1 MKLVVAT
8 VLAVLL
14 ASAAAD
20 DANWDIDWS
29 KVVPVTDLPGFW
41 DGRII
46 KPFSSTTSGQSGRIV
61 GGEIAEPNAHPYQV
75 GLLMA
80 FATGTG
86 LCGGSVLNSRN
97 ILTAAHCLQGSSSTQ
112 VVMGAHQITTVEPNQ
127 QRQTVQAADYRL
139 HADYNPENL
148 QNDIAILHLP
158 NEATLNEFVAAT
170 VLPTTLASDLFV
182 GEQATISGWGR
193 TSDAIQGTSPV
204 LRFVTQPVITN
215 AVCAAT
221 YGGVIIP
228 STICIAT
235 SGGRSACNGD
245 SGGPLT
251 IQREGQTIQIG
262 IAVFVSSSG
271 CEAGLPGG
279 FARVTSFLDWIAA
292 NQQS

>member
-1 MKLVVAT
+1 MKLIVAA
-8 VLAVLL
+8 VFAVLL

-20 DANWDIDWS
+20 NAHWDIDWS

-46 KPFSSTTSGQSGRIV
+46 KPSFTNTRRSGRIV
-61 GGEIAEPNAHPYQV
+61 GGEEADPNAHPYQV
-75 GLLMA
+75 ALLMQ

-86 LCGGSVLNSRN
+86 LCGASVLNNRN

-112 VVMGAHQITTVEPNQ
+112 VVMGAHQLTIVEPNQ
-127 QRQTVQAADYRL
+127 QRQTVQSADYRIHANYDPSTL
-139 HADYNPENL
+139 H
-148 QNDIAILHLP
+148 NDIALLHLP
-158 NEATLNEFVAAT
+158 NEASFNAFVQPTL
-170 VLPTTLASDLFV
+170 LPTAFQDDLFV

-193 TSDAIQGTSPV
+193 TSDAGQQTSPV

-221 YGGVIIP
+221 YGGLIIP

-235 SGGRSACNGD
+235 TGGRSACNGD

-251 IQREGQTIQIG
+251 IQREGHTVQIG
-262 IAVFVSSSG
+262 IAVFVAAAG
-271 CEAGLPGG
+271 CESG
-279 FARVTSFLDWIAA
+279 
-292 NQQS
+292 